1 MKNYVMNENEQILYD
16 REGMYK
22 WEEWSNELDLLNCS
36 GGEHELEY
44 RYFIGDSGR
53 ISLYAQCIQCGHRY
67 GNGSSLKH
75 DLVPNLKEK
84 IKLKEINKFDTNLIN
99 EKSPTYEK
107 YFAYRSQKL
116 EENKQVEKAYRKE
129 FYSEYMKSEKWKAI
143 RLKVLKR
150 DDYLCQACLDAPAQD
165 VHHKTYENI
174 GDELMYELISV
185 CRDCHFNRIHKDK
198 K

>member
-1 MKNYVMNENEQILYD
+1 
-16 REGMYK
+16 
-22 WEEWSNELDLLNCS
+22 
-36 GGEHELEY
+36 
-44 RYFIGDSGR
+44 
-53 ISLYAQCIQCGHRY
+53 
-67 GNGSSLKH
+67 
-75 DLVPNLKEK
+75 VPNLKEK
-84 IKLKEINKFDTNLIN
+84 IKLKEINKFDTKLLN

-129 FYSEYMKSEKWKAI
+129 FYKIYIGSDKWKAI

-150 DDYLCQACLDAPAQD
+150 DNNLCQACLEAPAND
-165 VHHKTYENI
+165 VHHLTYDNF

-198 K
+198 V

>member
-1 MKNYVMNENEQILYD
+1 MENYVMNQNEQILYE

-22 WEEWSNELDLLNCS
+22 FDEWSNELNLLNCS
-36 GGEHELEY
+36 DGHELEY
-44 RYFIGDSGR
+44 RYFQGDSGR
-53 ISLYAQCIQCGHRY
+53 ISLYAQCSFCGFRW

-84 IKLKEINKFDTNLIN
+84 IKLGEINKFDTKLLN

-129 FYSEYMKSEKWKAI
+129 FYSEYMKSDKWKAI

-185 CRDCHFNRIHKDK
+185 CRHCHFNRIHKDK
-198 K
+198 I

>member
-36 GGEHELEY
+36 GEHEWEY
-44 RYFIGDSGR
+44 RYFQGDSR
-53 ISLYAQCIQCGHRY
+53 ISLYSQCIQCGKRD

-84 IKLKEINKFDTNLIN
+84 IKLKEINKFDTKLIN
-99 EKSPTYEK
+99 EKSPTYDK
-107 YFAYRSQKL
+107 YFEYRSQKL

-129 FYSEYMKSEKWKAI
+129 FYSEYMKSDKWKAI

-150 DDYLCQACLDAPAQD
+150 DNNLCQACLDAPAQD

-198 K
+198 L

>member
-1 MKNYVMNENEQILYD
+1 MKNYVMNENEQILYN

-36 GGEHELEY
+36 GEHELEY

-53 ISLYAQCIQCGHRY
+53 ISLYSQCIQCDHRD

-75 DLVPNLKEK
+75 NLVPDLKEK
-84 IKLKEINKFDTNLIN
+84 IQLKQINKFDTKLLN

-129 FYSEYMKSEKWKAI
+129 FYSEYMKSDKWKAI

-185 CRDCHFNRIHKDK
+185 CRHCHFNRIHKDK
-198 K
+198 L

>member
-36 GGEHELEY
+36 GEHEWEY
-44 RYFIGDSGR
+44 RYFQGDSR
-53 ISLYAQCIQCGHRY
+53 ISLYSQCIKCGKRD

-129 FYSEYMKSEKWKAI
+129 FYSEYMKSDKWKAI

-150 DDYLCQACLDAPAQD
+150 DNNLCQACLDAPAQD

-198 K
+198 L

>member
-36 GGEHELEY
+36 GEHEWEY
-44 RYFIGDSGR
+44 RYFQGDSR
-53 ISLYAQCIQCGHRY
+53 ISLYSQCIKCGKRD

-75 DLVPNLKEK
+75 DLVPNIKEK

-129 FYSEYMKSEKWKAI
+129 FYSEYMKSDKWKAI

-150 DDYLCQACLDAPAQD
+150 DNNLCQACLDALAQD

-198 K
+198 L

>member
-36 GGEHELEY
+36 GEHEWEY
-44 RYFIGDSGR
+44 RYFQGDSR
-53 ISLYAQCIQCGHRY
+53 ISLYSQCCTCGKRD

-84 IKLKEINKFDTNLIN
+84 IKLGEINKFDTKLIN
-99 EKSPTYEK
+99 EKSPTYDK

-116 EENKQVEKAYRKE
+116 EQNKQVEKAYRKE
-129 FYSEYMKSEKWKAI
+129 FYSEYMKSNKWKAI

-165 VHHKTYENI
+165 VHHLTYCNI

>member
-22 WEEWSNELDLLNCS
+22 WEEWSNELDLLNCP

-84 IKLKEINKFDTNLIN
+84 IKLKEINKFDTKLLN

>member
-1 MKNYVMNENEQILYD
+1 MNENEQILYD

-22 WEEWSNELDLLNCS
+22 WEEWSNELDLLNCP

-84 IKLKEINKFDTNLIN
+84 IKLKEINKFDTKLLN

-198 K
+198 V

>member
-1 MKNYVMNENEQILYD
+1 MKNYVMNKNEQILYD

-36 GGEHELEY
+36 GEHEWEY
-44 RYFIGDSGR
+44 RYFQGDSR
-53 ISLYAQCIQCGHRY
+53 ISLYSQCIQCGHRD

-75 DLVPNLKEK
+75 NLVPDLKEK
-84 IKLKEINKFDTNLIN
+84 IQLKQINKFDTKLLN

-129 FYSEYMKSEKWKAI
+129 FYSEYMKSDKWKAI

-150 DDYLCQACLDAPAQD
+150 DNNLCQACLDAPAQD

-185 CRDCHFNRIHKDK
+185 CRYCHFNRIHKDK

>member
-1 MKNYVMNENEQILYD
+1 
-16 REGMYK
+16 
-22 WEEWSNELDLLNCS
+22 
-36 GGEHELEY
+36 
-44 RYFIGDSGR
+44 
-53 ISLYAQCIQCGHRY
+53 
-67 GNGSSLKH
+67 
-75 DLVPNLKEK
+75 VPDLKEK
-84 IKLKEINKFDTNLIN
+84 IQLKQINKFDTKLLN

-129 FYSEYMKSEKWKAI
+129 FYSEYMKSDKWKAI

-150 DDYLCQACLDAPAQD
+150 DNNLCQACLDAPAQD

-198 K
+198 L

>member
-1 MKNYVMNENEQILYD
+1 MENYVMNENEQILYE

-22 WEEWSNELDLLNCS
+22 FDEWSNELNLLNCS
-36 GGEHELEY
+36 DKHELEY
-44 RYFIGDSGR
+44 RYFQGDSTR
-53 ISLYAQCIQCGHRY
+53 ISLYAQCSFCGFRW

-84 IKLKEINKFDTNLIN
+84 IKLGEINKFDTKLLN

-129 FYSEYMKSEKWKAI
+129 FYSEYMKSDKWKAI

-185 CRDCHFNRIHKDK
+185 CRHCHFNRIHKDK
-198 K
+198 I